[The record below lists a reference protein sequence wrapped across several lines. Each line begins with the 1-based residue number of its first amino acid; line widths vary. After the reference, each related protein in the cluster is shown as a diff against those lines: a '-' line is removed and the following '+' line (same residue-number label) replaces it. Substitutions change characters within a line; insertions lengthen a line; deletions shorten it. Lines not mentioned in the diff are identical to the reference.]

1 MKYYYYHFGRLTAK
15 GESETLPLAEL
26 QPAPTEGDTLR
37 VVRND
42 GTRRWYWF
50 DLPTKEWVNLPALDY
65 TPKRFTAE
73 DVRGFGVPN

>member
-1 MKYYYYHFGRLTAK
+1 MKYYYYHFGRLAAK
-15 GESETLPLAEL
+15 GESEALPLAEL

-37 VVRND
+37 VVRYD
-42 GTRRWYWF
+42 GTRRWYRF
-50 DLPTKEWVNLPALDY
+50 DLPTKEWVSLPTLDY